1 MSDKILVG
9 DLEAEVV
16 FKNIKNVHLGVYP
29 PDGHI
34 RISAPESMQLENVRL
49 FAVAKLGWI
58 REQQKRLLGQ
68 RREAPRE
75 YVDRESHYLWGR
87 RYMLQLVEIDAP
99 PKVSLAGTKLIL
111 NMRPG
116 TDPQDRAQVLDSW
129 YRNEIREALPQLLG
143 IWEKRIGVAVDR
155 VFVQYMKTKWG
166 SCNPERRHI
175 RINTDLAKKPRE
187 CLEYIVVHELAHL
200 LVPVHS
206 DQFIALMDHHLP
218 QWRDRREL
226 LNALPIR
233 HETWM
238 Y

>member
-1 MSDKILVG
+1 MSDKIRVG

-16 FKNIKNVHLGVYP
+16 FKNIRNVHLGVYP

-75 YVDRESHYLWGR
+75 YVDRESHYIWGR
-87 RYMLQLVEIDAP
+87 RYMLQLVEIDGP
-99 PKVSLAGTKLIL
+99 PRISLAGTRLML
-111 NMRPG
+111 YMRPG

-143 IWEKRIGVAVDR
+143 IWERRIGVAVER
-155 VFVQYMKTKWG
+155 VFIQYMKTKWG

-200 LVPVHS
+200 LVPVHN
-206 DQFIALMDHHLP
+206 DQFLALMDRHLP